1 MKPLILGV
9 IFAAWRLAAADDTL
23 AKAYEALKV
32 KDYDRAIPAFLKA
45 VEGSPARADTRKDLA
60 YTYLKVGESE
70 AARDQFGEAMRLDP
84 ADTHVTLEY
93 AFLCYE
99 SREDAMVW
107 KATARR
113 IFDRL
118 RKQGNAEAERA
129 FQNVDRPLAEGI
141 DRWSQA
147 LELGTDSFSANYE
160 LAQLAE
166 QRDQPGLAAEH

>member
-1 MKPLILGV
+1 MKALVLAV
-9 IFAAWRLAAADDTL
+9 LFAALSCGADSDP
-23 AKAYEALKV
+23 AVKAYEALKG
-32 KDYDRAIPAFLKA
+32 KDYDVAIPAFLKA
-45 VEGSPARADTRKDLA
+45 IAANPARANIRKDLA
-60 YTYLKVGESE
+60 YTYLKVGEAE

-99 SREDAMVW
+99 SREDAIVW

-147 LELGTDSFSANYE
+147 LELGTDS
-160 LAQLAE
+160 L
-166 QRDQPGLAAEH
+166 D